1 MTASFARRGD
11 GFVRRAP
18 AAPGARSLL
27 GRGLG
32 AAPGWMHPEVMG
44 MEAGE
49 ISENLLENFAGLQE
63 HLLSAGA
70 VPQGDRDKGQVY

>member
-1 MTASFARRGD
+1 
-11 GFVRRAP
+11 
-18 AAPGARSLL
+18 
-27 GRGLG
+27 
-32 AAPGWMHPEVMG
+32 